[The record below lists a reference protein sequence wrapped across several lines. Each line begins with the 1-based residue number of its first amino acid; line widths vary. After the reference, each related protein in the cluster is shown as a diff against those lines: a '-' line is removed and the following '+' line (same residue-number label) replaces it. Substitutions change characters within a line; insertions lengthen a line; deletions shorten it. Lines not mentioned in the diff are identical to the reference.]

1 MKWRLR
7 IWAGRSVMVLALGA
21 AVLSA
26 GCGSFFIGLGFLLQC
41 GPMPMSPDDCKDGRG
56 WGLRP
61 DPPTKDD
68 ARKG

>member
-1 MKWRLR
+1 MMR
-7 IWAGRSVMVLALGA
+7 RSVLVVVLCA

-26 GCGSFFIGLGFLLQC
+26 GCGGFFIGLGLLLQC

-61 DPPTKDD
+61 DPPPLQPPTKDD